1 MISLEIDASSV
12 AAQLNNFLNNIKQIT
27 KPAVVDEISKAVFTI
42 TAEKFVLAVDKYARA
57 NPKKMHHVYEWGQLG
72 QVEGRLFVLVRSS
85 ILEGTV
91 VIDSE
96 FLPSKLPVPVNPE
109 LLIPGA
115 TGKIVT
121 RRSIFKY
128 KADVMEKGDP
138 VSFTAERVLSFV
150 GSDGLVFIKP
160 GTTINILNPG
170 GVGTKHA
177 FADFFIS
184 WYTDFAGQVI
194 DASGLYERLSEDIT
208 IALNGNRVNINTVK
222 NAVIS
227 SIDSMDLDQEV
238 VG

>member
-12 AAQLNNFLNNIKQIT
+12 ATQLSNYVNNIKQIT
-27 KPAVVDEISKAVFTI
+27 KPEVVDEISKAVFTI

-57 NPKKMHHVYEWGQLG
+57 NPKKMHHIYEWGQIG
-72 QVEGRLFVLVRSS
+72 QVQGRLFVLVRNTILNGS
-85 ILEGTV
+85 ILIEST
-91 VIDSE
+91 

-109 LLIPGA
+109 LLIPGD
-115 TGKIVT
+115 TGKVVT

-138 VSFTAERVLSFV
+138 VSFTAQRILSFV

-160 GTTINILNPG
+160 GTTVNILNPG
-170 GVGTKHA
+170 GMGTKNA
-177 FADFFIS
+177 FSDFFIS

-194 DASGLYERLSEDIT
+194 DASGLYEKLSKDIT
-208 IALNGNRVNINTVK
+208 IALNGNRANINTVK

-227 SIDSMDLDQEV
+227 SIESMDLDQEV